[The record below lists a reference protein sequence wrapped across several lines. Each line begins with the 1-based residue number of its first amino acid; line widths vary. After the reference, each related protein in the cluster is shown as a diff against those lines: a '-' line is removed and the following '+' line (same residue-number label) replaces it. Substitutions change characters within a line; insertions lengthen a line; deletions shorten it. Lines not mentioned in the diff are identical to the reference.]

1 MTNQAKWIW
10 YYGDY
15 EIFHGNLLNSRREE
29 KGDSY
34 PPFIALPSI
43 HANVG
48 FEKRYNLDRNTG
60 FHVVANGQAQVR
72 IDGAVQH
79 AEGFVYAVPEG
90 EHVITVYVC
99 NVFGLPAVYIS
110 GEIIFS
116 DESWKANDRSY
127 EEIPV
132 GCEPAYYSADDNV
145 EEFPFSYEKIYPIAS
160 EKVEGGF
167 LYDFGKET
175 FGY

>member
-99 NVFGLPAVYIS
+99 NVFGLPAVI
-110 GEIIFS
+110 
-116 DESWKANDRSY
+116 ADRSQIDFRFY
-127 EEIPV
+127 FKRIEHFAFPLFGNRFSARRSV
-132 GCEPAYYSADDNV
+132 QFPAA
-145 EEFPFSYEKIYPIAS
+145 I
-160 EKVEGGF
+160 
-167 LYDFGKET
+167 
-175 FGY
+175 